1 MPTNIDTAVEIYS
14 NKFILGLTRAL
25 APLRAFSLDL
35 SDDIIQEGESVNV
48 PLVTADTVGDW
59 DEVNNNY
66 GRTAASSKGKSVKID
81 KRKICGF
88 AVTQSMMANFR
99 PNQWE
104 GKAELNQKEMA
115 DTVLADVTSLVTP
128 ANYGDAANK
137 KVAVVLAEFKRYAV
151 ANLRAQIVKAKLTPA
166 KCVLA
171 LNPDFFSALLGDL
184 DANVYGGT
192 EAVRSGA
199 IPGLLGF
206 RSIIEVPQYNGPG
219 FCCHPDAIAV
229 GSRKVPVADTT
240 PYKEFGSM
248 VEPETGLT
256 MNRVVFTAGVI
267 GKTSF
272 STECWYGYDVGNGDA
287 LIRLVG

>member
-35 SDDIIQEGESVNV
+35 SDDIVDEGTSVNV

-59 DEVNNNY
+59 NDTTNNY
-66 GRTAASSKGKSVKID
+66 ARAAGSQKTKSVKID

-88 AVTQSMMANFR
+88 PVTQNMMANFR

-115 DTVLADVTSLVTP
+115 DTVLAAITSVVTP
-128 ANYGDAANK
+128 GNYGDGADK
-137 KVAVVLAEFKRYAV
+137 KVGVVLAEFKRYAV
-151 ANLRAQIVKAKLTPA
+151 ATLRAQIVKAKLTPA

-206 RSIIEVPQYNGPG
+206 RSIIEVPQYAGPG
-219 FCCHPDAIAV
+219 FCCHPDAIACA
-229 GSRKVPVADTT
+229 SRKVPVADTT

-256 MNRVVFTAGVI
+256 LNRVVYTEGAI
-267 GKTSF
+267 GKTNF